1 MRHLE
6 NGCQYFKGSHVC
18 DDLSIKNGEIFK
30 VKEFAHR
37 FFFDAKDME
46 SVTSFTWDGN
56 TFLLAFS
63 RISNALFAFNLL
75 IIGSEEECKA
85 WKVRLEV
92 VCPKKDGKGLVGV
105 IYEGPPGSINKGS
118 VGRRGLP
125 WECSV
130 AKSKSRGFAGA
141 ALSSSLGKKTGV
153 AGVVVSKEMI
163 NNVDSISRGRRPFFD
178 LKIVFQKI
186 EEAE

>member
-30 VKEFAHR
+30 VKEIAHR

-92 VCPKKDGKGLVGV
+92 VCPKNNGKGLVGM

-118 VGRRGLP
+118 VGRRGFP

-130 AKSKSRGFAGA
+130 SKSRGFEGA
-141 ALSSSLGKKTGV
+141 AISSSLGKKTGV

-163 NNVDSISRGRRPFFD
+163 SNVDSIPRGRRPFFD

>member
-30 VKEFAHR
+30 VKEIAHR
-37 FFFDAKDME
+37 FFVDAKDME
-46 SVTSFTWDGN
+46 SVTSFSWDGN

-92 VCPKKDGKGLVGV
+92 VCPKDDGKGLVGV

-141 ALSSSLGKKTGV
+141 AISSSLGKKTV

-163 NNVDSISRGRRPFFD
+163 SNVDSIPRGRRPFFD
-178 LKIVFQKI
+178 LKIMFQKI